1 MGCAT
6 FSLVW
11 VGYHI
16 VLPGLNLSEVIDNI
30 NKTYY
35 WERFALGDGAK
46 RNVLK
51 PDFWWKVW
59 LEYIFINPFE
69 VILFLIVSINA
80 IWRRR
85 KGDILLLGIWGCA
98 LFLIGIF
105 LAHYTSHYYIFLFP
119 MISILFG
126 AWIAGVFGKLAKDT
140 KGNGF
145 QLPIGASYLLI
156 GVLFLYSIQ
165 SMITAN
171 SEAAIQQRELMNRYV
186 EIGREVNEMLPPE
199 EIVIA
204 GDNVYYLGMSHRLN
218 YWNTFSFTWGLPE
231 YWPLDPPQ
239 AIIVTLGGDEG
250 YSGLADW
257 LLQYDFQAVACYPI
271 MSERI
276 LNEWATILYTLPELN
291 SPVSAQNCTPEM
303 LAWLDD

>member
-6 FSLVW
+6 FCLVW

-16 VLPGLNLSEVIDNI
+16 VLPGLNLSEAIDSI
-30 NKTYY
+30 NKTYH
-35 WERFALGDGAK
+35 WERFALGDGVK

-69 VILFLIVSINA
+69 MILFLIVSINA
-80 IWRRR
+80 LWMRR
-85 KGDILLLGIWGCA
+85 KGDILLLGIWGGA

-105 LAHYTSHYYIFLFP
+105 LAHFGSHYYFFLFP
-119 MISILFG
+119 MILILFG
-126 AWIAGVFGKLAKDT
+126 AWITDVFGKLAKDT

-145 QLPIGASYLLI
+145 RLPIGASYLLI
-156 GVLFLYSIQ
+156 SVLCLYSIQ
-165 SMITAN
+165 SMITAY
-171 SEAAIQQRELMNRYV
+171 SKAAIQQREFINRYV

-204 GDNVYYLGMSHRLN
+204 GDNAYYLGMSHRLN
-218 YWNTFSFTWGLPE
+218 YWDTFSFTWGLPE
-231 YWPLDPPQ
+231 YWPPDPPQ
-239 AIIVTLGGDEG
+239 AIIVTLGLDEG

-276 LNEWATILYTLPELN
+276 LNEWATILYILPELN